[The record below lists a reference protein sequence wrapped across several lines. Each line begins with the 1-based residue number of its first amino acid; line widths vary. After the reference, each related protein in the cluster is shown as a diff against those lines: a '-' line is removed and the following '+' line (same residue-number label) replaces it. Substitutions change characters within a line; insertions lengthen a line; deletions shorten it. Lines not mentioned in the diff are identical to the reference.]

1 MWCYK
6 DLTRKAAFFEGCSWF
21 KFKNSKLALGTNLKL
36 YTTVEKEL
44 KLKVR
49 KIWGAN
55 SYLNRSYKGK
65 TDRGPFYPP
74 SSLQS

>member
-6 DLTRKAAFFEGCSWF
+6 DLTRKAAFFVGCSWF

-74 SSLQS
+74 SPLQS